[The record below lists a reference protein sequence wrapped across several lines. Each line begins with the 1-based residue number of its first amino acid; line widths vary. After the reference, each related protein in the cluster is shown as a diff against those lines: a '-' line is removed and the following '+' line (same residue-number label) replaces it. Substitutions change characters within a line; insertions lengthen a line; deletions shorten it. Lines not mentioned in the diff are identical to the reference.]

1 MKVVE
6 DREYMWSSQERE
18 RGRKGI
24 YLNVSKRGGDVRR
37 RENERVWEREKDT
50 TSAVVKGVFG
60 VQHSLT

>member
-6 DREYMWSSQERE
+6 DREYMWSGQERE

-24 YLNVSKRGGDVRR
+24 YLNVAKRGGDGRR